1 MPSGV
6 RLSMKS
12 ITDTSEGAGGVWTLL
27 FEAGFTTLVC
37 AICGRGV
44 AAAALCC

>member
-12 ITDTSEGAGGVWTLL
+12 ITDTSEGAGGVWALL
-27 FEAGFTTLVC
+27 VEV
-37 AICGRGV
+37 
-44 AAAALCC
+44 